1 MYACAHAPG
10 RPEALEILAEFSPL
24 VEQTGKGTAIADLR
38 GMEALLGAPSQMAE
52 TLWRSLRAVDPEAR
66 LALAANPDTAF
77 YAALGFPGVTVVP
90 PGREAEML
98 APLPLTLLIGDPETL
113 DTLRQWGL
121 RSFRDL
127 AALPEHELVAR
138 LGQSAADWWR
148 RARGEQARP
157 LRLAP
162 AGLPIRETLE
172 LEDPVEL
179 LEPLLFL
186 LARQLNS
193 VCAKLA
199 ARGLATHEIRLT
211 LNGRTRFYRPPVAI
225 RNPRTFLKL
234 MQLDLERRPP
244 GEPVHSL
251 ALEALPADPRVA
263 QSGLFT
269 PPRPEPEK
277 LEITV
282 ARIAALVGRENVG
295 VPEILDTH
303 RPDAFRLLPPAWDGG
318 PALQPA
324 HPPQRRLALRR
335 FRPPKPCDWPRLL
348 REAERMAGPWR
359 TCGDWW
365 TPDAWD
371 RDEYDVALPGGA
383 AYRVFRDNRT
393 GLWFWEGQY
402 D

>member
-10 RPEALEILAEFSPL
+10 CPEALEALGEFSPFL
-24 VEQTGKGTAIADLR
+24 ERTGQGSAIADLR
-38 GMEALLGAPSQMAE
+38 GMETLLGAPRQMAE
-52 TLWRSLRAVDPEAR
+52 AIWRRLSAVD
-66 LALAANPDTAF
+66 AAVRVAVAVNPDTAC
-77 YAALGFPGVTVVP
+77 YAARGREGITVVE
-90 PGREAEML
+90 PGRESEIL
-98 APLPLTLLIGDPETL
+98 APLPLTLLIEDQKTL

-121 RSFRDL
+121 RTFRDL
-127 AALPEHELVAR
+127 AALPEDDLVSR
-138 LGQSAADWWR
+138 LGAEAARWLR
-148 RARGEQARP
+148 RARGEEART
-157 LRLAP
+157 LRISRAEP
-162 AGLPIRETLE
+162 VIRETLE

-211 LNGRTRFYRPPVAI
+211 LNDRTRFYRPPVAI